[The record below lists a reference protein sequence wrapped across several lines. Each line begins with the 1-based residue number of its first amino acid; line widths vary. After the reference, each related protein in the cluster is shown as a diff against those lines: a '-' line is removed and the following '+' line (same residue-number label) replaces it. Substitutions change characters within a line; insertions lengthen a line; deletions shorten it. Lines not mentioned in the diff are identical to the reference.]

1 MTTKAILNS
10 NFHSKHDFS
19 QVFSWHYH
27 LSLINTTLLYIV
39 PDKNTFVPKLFATLK
54 GYDKQQFVKDL
65 MAGLI
70 VGIVALPLAIAFAIA
85 SGVSPEKGLYT
96 AIIAGF
102 IISTLGGSRVQIGG
116 PTGAFIVIV
125 YGIVQQFGVNGLII
139 ATFMAG
145 ILLIIMGFA
154 RLGAVIKFIP
164 HPLIVGFTTGIA
176 VIIFSSQMK
185 DFFGLNMATVPADF
199 IAKWASYAAH
209 ITTIN
214 LYSVVFTVSTIAII
228 QFWPRI
234 THKVPGSLI
243 AIILTTAAVYF
254 FHMPVETIG
263 SRFGAIP
270 TSLPMPVIPHIDWP
284 TTQKLIRPAF
294 TIALLGGIESL
305 LSAVV
310 ADGMIG
316 GHHRS
321 NMELV
326 AQGTANIFSSIFG
339 GIPATGAIAR
349 TATNIKNGG
358 RTPIAGMVH
367 SLTLLLILLFIGRMA
382 ALIPMATLA
391 GVLIIVAYNMSEWR
405 SFISILKLSRTD
417 AAVMV
422 VTFLLT
428 VLVDLTVAIEIGI
441 VLAMFLFMR
450 EMTLKSSVQQFAD
463 NSEELADKTDD
474 DAIRNYTL
482 PKGVMVY
489 EITGPLFF
497 GAAYKFKDAIRI
509 ISGAPK
515 VLIVRMR
522 YVPIIDA
529 TGLRA
534 MEEVEKECAQRGAKL
549 IIAELNNNQ
558 ILEELKKSRLLFK
571 IGKANVVDS
580 IPEAIVRAERIMAGE

>member
-1 MTTKAILNS
+1 M
-10 NFHSKHDFS
+10 
-19 QVFSWHYH
+19 
-27 LSLINTTLLYIV
+27 

-54 GYDKQQFVKDL
+54 GYNKEQLIKDL
-65 MAGLI
+65 LAGLI

-85 SGVSPEKGLYT
+85 SGVSPEKGIFT

-102 IISTLGGSRVQIGG
+102 IISAMGGSRVQIGG

-139 ATFMAG
+139 ATFLAG
-145 ILLIIMGFA
+145 ILLIIMGLC

-185 DFFGLNMATVPADF
+185 DFLGLKMGAVPADF
-199 IAKWASYAAH
+199 LAKWASYAAN
-209 ITTIN
+209 ISSIN
-214 LYSVVFTVSTIAII
+214 LYAVVFTVATIAII
-228 QFWPRI
+228 QLWPRV

-243 AIILTTAAVYF
+243 AIILTTATVYY
-254 FHMPVETIG
+254 FHIPVETIG

-270 TSLPMPVIPHIDWP
+270 TSLPMPVVPHIDWA
-284 TTQKLIRPAF
+284 TIQKLIRPAF

-326 AQGTANIFSSIFG
+326 AQGTANIFSAVFG

-349 TATNIKNGG
+349 TATNIRNGG

-367 SLTLLLILLFIGRMA
+367 SVTLLIILLFVGKLA

-405 SFISILKLSRTD
+405 NFISILKLSKSD

-428 VLVDLTVAIEIGI
+428 VLVDLTVAIEIGM

-450 EMTLKSSVQQFAD
+450 EMTRNSNVQQFAD
-463 NSEELADKTDD
+463 NGEELANKTDD

-482 PKGVMVY
+482 PKGVVVY
-489 EITGPLFF
+489 EINGPLFF
-497 GAAYKFKDAIRI
+497 GAAYKFKDAMRI
-509 ISGAPK
+509 IAGTPK
-515 VLIVRMR
+515 VLIIRMR
-522 YVPIIDA
+522 NVPIIDA
-529 TGLRA
+529 TGIRTI
-534 MEEVEKECAQRGAKL
+534 EEVEKECSQQGTKL
-549 IIAELNNNQ
+549 IIAELNNHQ
-558 ILEELKKSRLLFK
+558 ILEELKTSRVLFK

-580 IPEAIVRAERIMAGE
+580 VQEAIARAVQIMAGN